1 MIWLNSLDAVPAIRA
16 YRDHA
21 QAVGEVELKKARQRL
36 VNGEDPRQVIELLA
50 HNLIN
55 KLAHDPSVNLRS
67 AVEQGQTFLLETVR
81 TLFRLK
87 DGD

>member
-1 MIWLNSLDAVPAIRA
+1 MVWLNSLDAVPAIRA

-21 QAVGEVELKKARQRL
+21 HAVGEAELKKARQRL
-36 VNGEDPRQVIELLA
+36 SNGEDPRQVVELLV
-50 HNLIN
+50 HNIIN
-55 KLAHDPSVNLRS
+55 KLAHDPSVNLRA

-81 TLFRLK
+81 TLFRVK